1 MKRIEVI
8 LQNYLL
14 FSVGNYRYGLKV
26 NIVKEIIR
34 ISAFKPIPDQ
44 PLFVE
49 GIINL
54 RGSVIPLVD
63 FRRRFLMGITE
74 KSLDKRIIVCK
85 ISEFLVSFLVDTV
98 EEVFTFGEDDLKN
111 VTNEELGLDFKFI
124 DKVAVKDDD
133 LISLLNADRIFS
145 KEEITNLLSMYT
157 RRTQEEKKS
166 TDTIEEKKIKPKSK
180 PKPKPKP
187 KAVTIVRKNTKKPV
201 ATPSKPKTQ
210 RKKKKPNA

>member
-1 MKRIEVI
+1 M
-8 LQNYLL
+8 QNYLL

-26 NIVKEIIR
+26 DIVKEIIR

-85 ISEFLVSFLVDTV
+85 ISDFLVSFLVDTV
-98 EEVFTFGEDDLKN
+98 EEVFTFGENDIKN

-124 DKVAVKDDD
+124 EKVAVKDDD

-157 RRTQEEKKS
+157 RRTKEEEKVINKQ
-166 TDTIEEKKIKPKSK
+166 EKTKPGATAAAE
-180 PKPKPKP
+180 PKATAKP
-187 KAVTIVRKNTKKPV
+187 KAAAQKTAKKSV
-201 ATPSKPKTQ
+201 AKPAKPKTP
-210 RKKKKPNA
+210 RKKKNTNG